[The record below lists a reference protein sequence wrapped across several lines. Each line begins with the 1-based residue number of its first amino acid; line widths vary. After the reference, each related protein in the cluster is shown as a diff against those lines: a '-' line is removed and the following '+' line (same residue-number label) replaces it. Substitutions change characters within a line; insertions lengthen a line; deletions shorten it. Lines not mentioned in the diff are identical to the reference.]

1 MDEANNDEMHRAL
14 MDLNEGVLATLQ
26 VLIVALGKSGA
37 LDTDEYCRLLTDYR
51 LKHVEDDSMQA
62 AVIERVLHMLVQE
75 PVEVLLRRAAMHVAP
90 TAADRATPGDG

>member
-37 LDTDEYCRLLTDYR
+37 LDTAEYCRLLTDYR
-51 LKHVEDDSMQA
+51 LQHVDQA
-62 AVIERVLHMLVQE
+62 TLQATVIDRVLSMMVDE

-90 TAADRATPGDG
+90 TVADRGTPGDG